1 MNGWFFFILSWIF
14 RGGIL
19 INYYINFTDWYSRIL
34 LITTISILILIDSIL
49 ILLLKG
55 KRLYINQGVVFH
67 ITLTLFL
74 GVFLLIVSFCI
85 VALNSGM

>member
-1 MNGWFFFILSWIF
+1 MNGWFFLILSWIF

-19 INYYINFTDWYSRIL
+19 INYYINFTDWHSRIL

-67 ITLTLFL
+67 ITFI
-74 GVFLLIVSFCI
+74 FRCISAYCI
-85 VALNSGM
+85 VLYSSIE